1 MTADMPDGPRPLLRL
16 LASMLLV
23 VAPMAGAAPRSAEM
37 PALSGPGPQAIGTDY
52 RELTAGDRRIG
63 VRVWFPAEKSAS
75 TDAAAPKAV
84 YRHRRALPG
93 QQVLDVEENG
103 LALSEARP
111 LAGVR
116 FPLVLMS
123 HGYGGWSEHMS
134 RLGETLASR
143 GYVVASV
150 DHRDQ
155 PFTDARSFAL
165 SFGAVLIHRAR
176 DQQRVLTA
184 LLERSLFDPA
194 VTAQIEPDAIGLLGF
209 SMGGYGTLV
218 TAGVALDRD
227 APAYAQF
234 PAPARALLPDPDP
247 ALAKRI
253 KAVVALAP
261 WGAQPGAMAWNDAAL
276 AGLRAPLLLIDGDR
290 DDVVDFERGVKRL
303 FGATTGTERHLLVY
317 RGAAHNIAGNPVPLP
332 ADADFQTIEFLTDP
346 VWRKDRMEAINEHF
360 ISAFL
365 DLHLKGDAD
374 KRRYLDVPTP
384 IADDGQWPSA
394 FGQQWGGTRA
404 GDAQP
409 GYWRGFQRRWARGLE
424 LHHKAAGR

>member
-63 VRVWFPAEKSAS
+63 VRVWFPAAKPAS
-75 TDAAAPKAV
+75 TDATAPKAV

-93 QQVLDVEENG
+93 QQVLEVEENG

-218 TAGVALDRD
+218 TAGVPLDRD

-247 ALAKRI
+247 ALAERI
-253 KAVVALAP
+253 K
-261 WGAQPGAMAWNDAAL
+261 AWNDAAL

>member
-52 RELTAGDRRIG
+52 RELTAGDRKIG
-63 VRVWFPAEKSAS
+63 VRVWFPAEKPAS

-93 QQVLDVEENG
+93 QQVLNVEENG

-218 TAGVALDRD
+218 TAGVPLDRD

-234 PAPARALLPDPDP
+234 PAPARALLPDPD
-247 ALAKRI
+247 LA
-253 KAVVALAP
+253 
-261 WGAQPGAMAWNDAAL
+261 NAA
-276 AGLRAPLLLIDGDR
+276 
-290 DDVVDFERGVKRL
+290 
-303 FGATTGTERHLLVY
+303 
-317 RGAAHNIAGNPVPLP
+317 
-332 ADADFQTIEFLTDP
+332 
-346 VWRKDRMEAINEHF
+346 
-360 ISAFL
+360 
-365 DLHLKGDAD
+365 
-374 KRRYLDVPTP
+374 
-384 IADDGQWPSA
+384 
-394 FGQQWGGTRA
+394 
-404 GDAQP
+404 
-409 GYWRGFQRRWARGLE
+409 
-424 LHHKAAGR
+424 